1 MLANSTEAETSLISR
16 AQRGDRGAY
25 GELVRRY
32 HAGVINVV
40 FRLCGDARLA
50 EDAAQ
55 EAFIRGWLHLP
66 SYHPQNSLRTQ
77 NSQRTQYSLRNWLY
91 QIAVNAALD
100 TLRQESKISSVALD
114 DLPLAA
120 PDPGPEAAVIQAE
133 RRTLV
138 QRAILAL
145 PPSSRVVLVLRE
157 YEGLSY
163 QEIASALEIPI
174 GTVMSRLNFARSR
187 LKETLA
193 PQFLSQEVENG

>member
-1 MLANSTEAETSLISR
+1 MLASSTEAESSLISR

-25 GELVRRY
+25 GELVRLY

-40 FRLCGDARLA
+40 YRLCGDARLA

-66 SYHPQNSLRTQ
+66 SYNPRS
-77 NSQRTQYSLRNWLY
+77 SLRNWLY

-100 TLRQESKISSVALD
+100 TLRKETKVSPNALE

-120 PDPGPEAAVIQAE
+120 SDPGPEAAVIQAE
-133 RRTLV
+133 QRTQV

-193 PQFLSQEVENG
+193 PQFLSTEVENG

>member
-1 MLANSTEAETSLISR
+1 VLASSTEAESSLISR

-25 GELVRRY
+25 GELVRLY

-40 FRLCGDARLA
+40 YRLCGDARLA

-66 SYHPQNSLRTQ
+66 SYNPRS
-77 NSQRTQYSLRNWLY
+77 SLRNWLY

-100 TLRQESKISSVALD
+100 TLRKETKVSPNALE

-120 PDPGPEAAVIQAE
+120 SDPGPEAAVIQAE
-133 RRTLV
+133 QRTQV

-187 LKETLA
+187 LKEILG
-193 PQFLSQEVENG
+193 PQFLSTEVENG

>member
-32 HAGVINVV
+32 HSGVINVV
-40 FRLCGDARLA
+40 YRLCGDARLA

-55 EAFIRGWLHLP
+55 EAFIRGWLYLP
-66 SYHPQNSLRTQ
+66 SYNPRS
-77 NSQRTQYSLRNWLY
+77 SLRNWLY

-100 TLRQESKISSVALD
+100 TLRKETKVSPNALE

-120 PDPGPEAAVIQAE
+120 SDPGPEAAVIQAE
-133 RRTLV
+133 QRTQV

-187 LKETLA
+187 LKEILG
-193 PQFLSQEVENG
+193 PQFLSTEVENG